1 MDTNRPIVTTM
12 VVMYGVVHVYGGAEV
27 PAKPLTL
34 MIQTMA
40 SNTASTATWAHSMPD
55 MMSSK
60 DKSFDVRPPVDVR
73 RPGAARD
80 GAS

>member
-1 MDTNRPIVTTM
+1 M
-12 VVMYGVVHVYGGAEV
+12 VVMYAVVHVYGAPKSRQNLDTDDPDDGV
-27 PAKPLTL
+27 
-34 MIQTMA
+34 
-40 SNTASTATWAHSMPD
+40 NTASTATWAHSMPD

-60 DKSFDVRPPVDVR
+60 DKSFDVWPPVDVR